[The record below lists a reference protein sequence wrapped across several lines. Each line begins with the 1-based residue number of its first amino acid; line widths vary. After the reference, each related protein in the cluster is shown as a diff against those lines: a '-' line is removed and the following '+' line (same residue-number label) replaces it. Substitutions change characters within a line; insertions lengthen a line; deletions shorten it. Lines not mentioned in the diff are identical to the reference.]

1 MQNAIKNTIFAL
13 RCDKMWRE
21 YQTLQQMML
30 AENFLFSSRHEIH
43 LVSGYCQ
50 KVLTEIKKIV
60 YLSLPPNPIE
70 I

>member
-1 MQNAIKNTIFAL
+1 
-13 RCDKMWRE
+13 
-21 YQTLQQMML
+21 ML
-30 AENFLFSSRHEIH
+30 TKNFLFYSRDDIH

-50 KVLTEIKKIV
+50 KVLTEIKEIV